1 MNLSKIALAS
11 VVAAG
16 LTLSGTAQAAST
28 RAGASLPVAGSTVAK
43 KAKLSRSA
51 APSTA
56 ASNEFT
62 TTGYVLLGLGIIAA
76 GVGIYEATKGDDSP
90 GN

>member
-28 RAGASLPVAGSTVAK
+28 RAGASLPVAAKVAK

-51 APSTA
+51 APATA

-62 TTGYVLLGLGIIAA
+62 TTGFVLLGLGIVAA
-76 GVGIYEATKGDDSP
+76 GVGIYEATKGDDTP
-90 GN
+90 

>member
-28 RAGASLPVAGSTVAK
+28 RAGASLPVAGSKAAK

-51 APSTA
+51 APSNA
-56 ASNEFT
+56 SSNEFT
-62 TTGYVLLGLGIIAA
+62 TVGGVLLATAVVAGTLGII
-76 GVGIYEATKGDDSP
+76 EATKDDEP
-90 GN
+90 DTP